1 VAEAREA
8 PGGPAAFAAGPA
20 AAPAPDGAGVS
31 WLMLQQLLD
40 SALPI
45 GGFSHSFG
53 LETMVQE
60 GRIRTSADLERYAE
74 TMLLQS
80 WATLDAMIVKAVY
93 ECAQDGYAPEGDPR
107 RDGPQADVWER
118 AWRIE
123 RLVHLQRAASESRAA
138 AEKMGRR
145 LLRLAGHVYPGL
157 DLAPLE
163 DAYRSGRCLATHPL
177 VFGFL
182 CRRLGFPLH
191 QAVQGLLYGS
201 LVTCVNSALRL
212 MAIGQTEGQA
222 IIARLIPRIA
232 EGWELAKRLD
242 PEDAYGNTPLAEL
255 MAMRHETLYSRLFMS

>member
-1 VAEAREA
+1 MADALDSPA
-8 PGGPAAFAAGPA
+8 GG
-20 AAPAPDGAGVS
+20 GAVPVSVPTRTRADVS
-31 WLMLQQLLD
+31 WLMLQQLLE

-74 TMLLQS
+74 TMLLLQS

-93 ECAQDGYAPEGDPR
+93 ECPTDD
-107 RDGPQADVWER
+107 WER

-123 RLVHLQRAASESRAA
+123 RLVHLQRAAAESRAA
-138 AEKMGRR
+138 AGKMGRR
-145 LLRLAGHVYPGL
+145 LLRLAASVHPGL
-157 DLAPLE
+157 DLSPLE
-163 DAYRSGRCLATHPL
+163 EAFRSGRSLATHPL

-191 QAVQGLLYGS
+191 QAVQGLLYGNI
-201 LVTCVNSALRL
+201 VTCVNSALRL

-222 IIARLIPRIA
+222 IIARLIPLIA
-232 EGWELAKRLD
+232 EGWELANRLE
-242 PEDAYGNTPLAEL
+242 PEDAHGNTPLAEL

>member
-1 VAEAREA
+1 VAD
-8 PGGPAAFAAGPA
+8 
-20 AAPAPDGAGVS
+20 APDRPAGVGALPASGKTRARADVS

-60 GRIRTSADLERYAE
+60 GRIRTPDDLERYAE

-80 WATLDAMIVKAVY
+80 WATLDAMVVKAVY
-93 ECAQDGYAPEGDPR
+93 ACPR
-107 RDGPQADVWER
+107 DDWER

-123 RLVHLQRAASESRAA
+123 RLVHLQRAAAESRTAV
-138 AEKMGRR
+138 EKMGRR
-145 LLRLAGHVYPGL
+145 LLRLAASVHPGI
-157 DLAPLE
+157 DLSPLE
-163 DAYRSGRCLATHPL
+163 EAFRSGRCLATHPL

-191 QAVQGLLYGS
+191 QAVQGFLYGS

-222 IIARLIPRIA
+222 IIARLIPLIA
-232 EGWELAKRLD
+232 EAAEQTHDLA

>member
-1 VAEAREA
+1 MAVADVPDRRADGGAAAARET
-8 PGGPAAFAAGPA
+8 AFA
-20 AAPAPDGAGVS
+20 PDDVS
-31 WLMLQQLLD
+31 WLLLQQLLD

-60 GRIRTSADLERYAE
+60 GRVRTAADLERYAE

-93 ECAQDGYAPEGDPR
+93 ECPPDD
-107 RDGPQADVWER
+107 WER

-145 LLRLAGHVYPGL
+145 LLRLAADVHPGL
-157 DLAPLE
+157 DLSPLE
-163 DAYRSGRCLATHPL
+163 DAFRSGRCLATHPL

-182 CRRLGFPLH
+182 CRRLGVPLH
-191 QAVQGLLYGS
+191 RAVQGLLYGN
-201 LVTCVNSALRL
+201 LVTCVGSALRL
-212 MAIGQTEGQA
+212 MAIGQTTGQA
-222 IIARLIPRIA
+222 VIARLIPLIA
-232 EGWELAKRLD
+232 EGWRIAERLD
-242 PEDAYGNTPLAEL
+242 PEDAYACAPLAEL

>member
-1 VAEAREA
+1 MVNAAESPAADSATMRQVPKREA
-8 PGGPAAFAAGPA
+8 A
-20 AAPAPDGAGVS
+20 DVS

-53 LETMVQE
+53 LETMAQE
-60 GRIRTSADLERYAE
+60 GRIRSAADLARYAE
-74 TMLLQS
+74 TMLLQN
-80 WATLDAMIVKAVY
+80 WATLDAMVVKAVY
-93 ECAQDGYAPEGDPR
+93 ECAQDGNAREGVPR

-123 RLVHLQRAASESRAA
+123 RLVHLQRTASESRSA

-145 LLRLAGHVYPGL
+145 LLRLAGKVYPGL

-163 DAYRSGRCLATHPL
+163 EAFRNGRCLATHPL

-182 CRRLGFPLH
+182 CRSLGFPRH
-191 QAVQGLLYGS
+191 QAVQGLLYGN
-201 LVTCVNSALRL
+201 LVNCVNSALRL

-222 IIARLIPRIA
+222 IIARLIPLIA
-232 EGWELAKRLD
+232 DGWELVKRLE
-242 PEDAYGNTPLAEL
+242 PEDAHGNTPLAEL
-255 MAMRHETLYSRLFMS
+255 MSMRHETLYSRLFMS

>member
-1 VAEAREA
+1 MAEALHGS
-8 PGGPAAFAAGPA
+8 GGG
-20 AAPAPDGAGVS
+20 GAGGDADVS
-31 WLMLQQLLD
+31 WLRLQQLLD

-60 GRIRTSADLERYAE
+60 GRVRTAEDLERYVE

-93 ECAQDGYAPEGDPR
+93 ECPPDD
-107 RDGPQADVWER
+107 WER
-118 AWRIE
+118 GWRIE

-145 LLRLAGHVYPGL
+145 LLRLARDVHPKL

-191 QAVQGLLYGS
+191 RAVQGLLYMGV
-201 LVTCVNSALRL
+201 VTCVGSALRL
-212 MAIGQTEGQA
+212 MAIGQTAGQA
-222 IIARLIPRIA
+222 IIARLIPLVA
-232 EGWELAKRLD
+232 EGWAIAERLA
-242 PEDAYGNTPLAEL
+242 PEEAYAGAPLAEL

>member
-1 VAEAREA
+1 MAGEADGSAADRARMRPVPKREA
-8 PGGPAAFAAGPA
+8 A
-20 AAPAPDGAGVS
+20 DVS
-31 WLMLQQLLD
+31 WLVLQQLLD

-53 LETMVQE
+53 LETIVQE
-60 GRIRTSADLERYAE
+60 GRIRTPSDLERYAE

-80 WATLDAMIVKAVY
+80 WATLDAMVVKAVY
-93 ECAQDGYAPEGDPR
+93 ECAQDGNAPDGGSR
-107 RDGPQADVWER
+107 RDGPQADIWER

-145 LLRLAGHVYPGL
+145 LLRLASQIYPAL

-163 DAYRSGRCLATHPL
+163 EAFRSGRSLATHPL

-191 QAVQGLLYGS
+191 QAVQGLLYGNI
-201 LVTCVNSALRL
+201 VMCAGSALRL

-222 IIARLIPRIA
+222 IIARLIPLIA
-232 EGWELAKRLD
+232 EGWELVKRLE